1 MTSSSW
7 RWRHHR
13 DTGKKREE
21 FSALR
26 YLVKYGR
33 YRWTVCSIGVYCTI
47 HYNLQ
52 KLQSKYIYKLNSAF
66 RAPIARAAIKQ
77 LLLGGDR
84 HRSCLPTLWELR
96 LIIFWLISWTPYT
109 NVSFCNILSTLSR
122 FIRLCKMNVQDFVIF
137 VMLGAI

>member
-1 MTSSSW
+1 MTPGKNVKNFQHCAISLNMV
-7 RWRHHR
+7 
-13 DTGKKREE
+13 DTGGLCVVLGFTAPFIIISK
-21 FSALR
+21 
-26 YLVKYGR
+26 
-33 YRWTVCSIGVYCTI
+33 
-47 HYNLQ
+47 